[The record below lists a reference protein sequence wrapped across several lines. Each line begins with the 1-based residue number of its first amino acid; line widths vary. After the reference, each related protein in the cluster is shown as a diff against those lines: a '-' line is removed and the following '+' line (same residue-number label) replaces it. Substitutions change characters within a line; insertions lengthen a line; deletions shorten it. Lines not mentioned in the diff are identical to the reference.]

1 MIADALGSEIERY
14 AAAMPRRNALYVGAA
29 EGRLTPEKAAYYLF
43 NVRHLVRHTPVH
55 VQRARERALE
65 LGEHALAEH
74 WAGKQVEERGHDRWA
89 DDDLDRLR
97 DGFGVGPSSQ
107 CSPALLGLIRRN
119 QEVIER
125 DPALYLAYALFVE
138 YLVVLLG
145 PTWLA
150 LLEERCGLPASAFS
164 VIGKHAELDREH
176 TAEGLEAIDALVE
189 DPAKLG
195 PMREVLRE
203 TFALFDRFSAD
214 VLAFGERRED
224 APCSSSSP
232 A

>member
-1 MIADALGSEIERY
+1 MIADALKSDIERY
-14 AAAMPRRNALYVGAA
+14 AASMPRRNALYVGAA

-55 VQRARERALE
+55 LRRARERALE
-65 LGEHALAEH
+65 LGERPLAEH
-74 WAGKQVEERGHDRWA
+74 WAGKLVEERGHDRWA
-89 DDDLDRLR
+89 DDDLGRLKG
-97 DGFGVGPSSQ
+97 GFGVGPIDR

-119 QEVIER
+119 EAIIER
-125 DPALYLAYALFVE
+125 DPALYLAYVLFAE
-138 YLVVLLG
+138 YLIVLLG

-150 LLEERCGLPASAFS
+150 LIEERCGIPAAAFS
-164 VIGKHAELDREH
+164 VVGKHAELDREH
-176 TAEGLEAIDALVE
+176 TAEGLEAIDALVG
-189 DPAKLG
+189 DPATLG

-203 TFALFDRFSAD
+203 TFGLFDRFAAD
-214 VLAFGERRED
+214 VLAFGEDREE